1 MKAFFTGGQG
11 EDIDLGAKQC
21 MKFHSYTL
29 FCTSDACYPGILVRN
44 DATKARLEEKFP
56 ILGRNNF
63 MLVLGFLSR
72 SLL

>member
-21 MKFHSYTL
+21 IEFHFDTL
-29 FCTSDACYPGILVRN
+29 FYVVDTCCPGILVRN

-56 ILGRNNF
+56 VLGRNNF
-63 MLVLGFLSR
+63 MLVLTFLSQ
-72 SLL
+72 SPV